1 MPVAAAGFYDG
12 GECGTIY
19 GMGNGIAGIARACA
33 GIGAACLLMLAN
45 AACEARGASVR
56 ETGTPPPS
64 KP

>member
-19 GMGNGIAGIARACA
+19 GMGNGIAGIAHACA

-45 AACEARGASVR
+45 AACELSARGAL
-56 ETGTPPPS
+56 
-64 KP
+64 